1 MPLHTRPPPE
11 PLATPGAG
19 EGGGHTSMDPPCVL
33 LQALVVAESLCAQL
47 ALPEFRTSMN
57 HLPVPLEGGEG
68 FACE

>member
-1 MPLHTRPPPE
+1 MDLIWVRNLGLPRCTNSN
-11 PLATPGAG
+11 
-19 EGGGHTSMDPPCVL
+19 SMDPPCVL